1 MFFNFNFIFAI
12 LSSCLS
18 FSLFQHSHFLIF
30 LFFDFLSG
38 PLLLSV
44 EVRAE
49 GESTGEGVKGGDIEI
64 IQSEE
69 AKEKLRRFNE
79 IIDDYEKPISREKIL
94 RPLRK
99 ESSIILDEEILR
111 TVLEVMPVKCQIV
124 DVEAPWTDTEELR
137 KYMIENCVTSKSW
150 KRRQKCVN
158 LLCNDDALV
167 QKGSLGKILIDI
179 CSAIYMTV
187 STCY

>member
-1 MFFNFNFIFAI
+1 M
-12 LSSCLS
+12 
-18 FSLFQHSHFLIF
+18 
-30 LFFDFLSG
+30 
-38 PLLLSV
+38 

-49 GESTGEGVKGGDIEI
+49 GEDTGEGVKGGEIEI

-137 KYMIENCVTSKSW
+137 KYMIENCEIGRAHV
-150 KRRQKCVN
+150 
-158 LLCNDDALV
+158 
-167 QKGSLGKILIDI
+167 
-179 CSAIYMTV
+179 
-187 STCY
+187 

>member
-1 MFFNFNFIFAI
+1 M
-12 LSSCLS
+12 
-18 FSLFQHSHFLIF
+18 
-30 LFFDFLSG
+30 
-38 PLLLSV
+38 
-44 EVRAE
+44 
-49 GESTGEGVKGGDIEI
+49 KGGEIEI